1 MTAPGVEVTPLKVII
16 SPARA
21 SLSATVILPSLV
33 GTPSTRMT
41 TSATGG
47 GGAAAT
53 FTTTAVVA
61 ELPAASVTIKR
72 TDDVPSGK
80 RVTNCEFAPDC
91 TGDVASPTNQA

>member
-1 MTAPGVEVTPLKVII
+1 MTAPGVEMTPLKVIA
-16 SPARA
+16 SPACA
-21 SLSATVILPSLV
+21 SLSATLILPSIV

-61 ELPAASVTIKR
+61 ELPPASVTINR
-72 TDDVPSGK
+72 TDEAPSGK

-91 TGDVASPTNQA
+91 TGDAASPTNHA